1 MTFSNHQKKKIMAV
15 NYKKNFGKVI
25 KSLASGK
32 AAEIIAPEANALTE
46 KIRAA
51 TPTLT
56 GETRKSITSRQH
68 SKWGHTISTPL
79 EKARHIEFG
88 TEDTPRFAMFRKTFD
103 QNADIIARSLEKK
116 FKSHIESIA
125 ST

>member
-1 MTFSNHQKKKIMAV
+1 MSV
-15 NYKKNFGKVI
+15 SYKKNFGKVI

-32 AAEIIAPEANALTE
+32 AAEIIAPEAASLAE

-51 TPTLT
+51 TPSLT
-56 GETRKSITSRQH
+56 GETRQSITSRQH

-79 EKARHIEFG
+79 VKAIYIEYG
-88 TEDTPRFAMFRKTFD
+88 TEDTPKYAMFRKTFD

-116 FKSHIESIA
+116 FQSHIESIA

>member
-1 MTFSNHQKKKIMAV
+1 MSVA
-15 NYKKNFGKVI
+15 YKKNFGKVI
-25 KSLASGK
+25 RSLASGK
-32 AAEIIAPEANALTE
+32 AAEIIAPEATALAE

-56 GETRKSITSRQH
+56 GETRKSITSRTH

-79 EKARHIEFG
+79 EKAVYIEYG
-88 TEDTPRFAMFRKTFD
+88 TEDTPAFAMFRKTFD
-103 QNADIIARSLEKK
+103 QNADTIARSLEQK

>member
-1 MTFSNHQKKKIMAV
+1 MAV

-32 AAEIIAPEANALTE
+32 AAEIIAPEATSLAE
-46 KIRAA
+46 KIRSA

-56 GETRKSITSRQH
+56 GETRKSITSKAH

-79 EKARHIEFG
+79 EKAIYIEYG
-88 TEDTPRFAMFRKTFD
+88 TEDTPKYGMFRKTFD
-103 QNADIIARSLEKK
+103 QNADSIARSLEQK